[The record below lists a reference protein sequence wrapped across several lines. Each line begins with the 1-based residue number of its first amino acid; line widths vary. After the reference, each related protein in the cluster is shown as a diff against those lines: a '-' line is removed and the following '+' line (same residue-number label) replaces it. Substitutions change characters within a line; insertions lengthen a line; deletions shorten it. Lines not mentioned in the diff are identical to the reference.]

1 VRAKSQEKDSSDD
14 YDYHLLKNL
23 LIVMKNLYSYYQRS
37 IRNETCMDTT
47 RRKDCQKGRDAAT
60 KTKTKQQVDNFPNNT

>member
-1 VRAKSQEKDSSDD
+1 
-14 YDYHLLKNL
+14 
-23 LIVMKNLYSYYQRS
+23 MKNLYSYYQRS